1 MLTHLDVES
10 VVAMDAAQHTF
21 RAGFMFARD
30 YYEDLITTGKL
41 RVLEDVGYDRGG
53 CLKCGEADDHGTQW
67 RGWTYCPGCGNKIK
81 RA

>member
-1 MLTHLDVES
+1 MRTEPTAEEINAFRVAVEIE
-10 VVAMDAAQHTF
+10 VLETDL
-21 RAGFMFARD
+21 RRRG
-30 YYEDLITTGKL
+30 LITTGKL

>member
-1 MLTHLDVES
+1 MNNERKPLMPTSAMLTHLDVES

-41 RVLEDVGYDRGG
+41 RVVEEEVGKAIREHLSEY
-53 CLKCGEADDHGTQW
+53 KAPQ
-67 RGWTYCPGCGNKIK
+67 
-81 RA
+81 